1 MVWASATQQKSSGK
15 DLIMK
20 LVAFIV
26 GTVLLVTIGGFA
38 FVAFQKPSVNQTEI
52 VKDIPAERF
61 LAKNTQ

>member
-1 MVWASATQQKSSGK
+1 
-15 DLIMK
+15 MK

-26 GTVLLVTIGGFA
+26 GTVILVTIGGFA

-61 LAKNTQ
+61 LANNTQ